1 MALGNV
7 STSFAS
13 MRTCVIM
20 LPGNQLPP
28 VYGPRPHR
36 AWYLPPMRARRARR
50 HENARKGGKQP
61 QKSGLLLISK
71 PTIFAKKRTYAQK
84 KDLRMTV
91 ITVGRGCPLPLARP
105 SPCPYQLPVR
115 SVTSPIL
122 SACEPVEPL
131 CVPRVSS
138 TRTLRVRASFRQ
150 RLSPACQSVGRSA
163 RSPRPHAPRTSRR
176 AH

>member
-13 MRTCVIM
+13 MRTCEIM

-36 AWYLPPMRARRARR
+36 AWYLPPMRARRAPRH
-50 HENARKGGKQP
+50 HENARKGAVNNHK
-61 QKSGLLLISK
+61 KRN
-71 PTIFAKKRTYAQK
+71 TIFAKNERTHKKRSPN
-84 KDLRMTV
+84 DCDCCRSRV
-91 ITVGRGCPLPLARP
+91 P
-105 SPCPYQLPVR
+105 SPSRAPVAVSLPAIPVR

-138 TRTLRVRASFRQ
+138 IRTLRVRASFRQ
-150 RLSPACQSVGRSA
+150 CLSPACQSVGRSA
-163 RSPRPHAPRTSRR
+163 CSPRPHAPRTSRR